1 MTEEVELPVPYR
13 LVALDNVDSTNAE
26 ARRLAEAGAEDG
38 TVVWARTQNAGRGRR
53 GRAWVSEPG
62 NVYCTIL
69 IRRDIPAEKAGHF
82 SLLTGLAI
90 ADTLAAIVPPSTDV
104 RCKWPNDV
112 LIERRKVAGVLLEAA
127 GGAGKDLDWLAVG
140 AGINVAHCPSDTE
153 FPATSLA
160 DERCLDVTV
169 EAVLTSF
176 VLRFAAWRAA
186 RRKLGFAPV
195 RAAWRRRAIGI
206 GETVVV
212 RLADETVEGTFADI
226 DGNGTLI
233 LETGG
238 QRRHI
243 TAGDVFFAGA

>member
-1 MTEEVELPVPYR
+1 MTEEVELPAPYR
-13 LVALDNVDSTNAE
+13 LVALDSVDSTNAE

-38 TVVWARTQNAGRGRR
+38 TVVWARTQTAGRGRR
-53 GRAWVSEPG
+53 GRTWVSKPG

-69 IRRDIPAEKAGHF
+69 MRRDITAETAGHF
-82 SLLTGLAI
+82 SLLTGLAV

-112 LIERRKVAGVLLEAA
+112 LIERRKVAGVLLEAE
-127 GGAGKDLDWLAVG
+127 GGAGRNLDWLAVG
-140 AGINVAHCPSDTE
+140 AGINVSHSPSGTE

-212 RLADETVEGTFADI
+212 RLADETVEGTFVDI

-233 LETGG
+233 LETDG
-238 QRRHI
+238 QHRHI
-243 TAGDVFFAGA
+243 TAGDVFFAGV